1 MNIPSWPKI
10 PLWQPEKPYNL
21 DNTYK
26 LLAALDNPHDK
37 LPKTI
42 HVAGTNGKGSSV
54 AMLASIY
61 QAAGYRVHSY
71 TSPHLRQFN
80 ERINLRNTYISD
92 YYLNELLVRVKFA
105 ADSLNIDPTFFEGT
119 TVAAFLAFSET
130 PADILIMETGLGGR
144 LDCTNVIKSPLAT
157 LITAI
162 SYDHMDRLGG
172 TLLNIAKEK
181 AGIIKKGSPC
191 IISMQD
197 NSVYKLLLE
206 HCDKMATPSFCY
218 EYDYG
223 INLTDNG
230 FQYLSQK
237 FNIDFNRPALIG
249 NHQLINAAS
258 VIATVLLVNNQIK
271 VTKQQIE
278 QGLQEVKWP
287 GRLEKINNSELPK
300 EISQQIDLDSFNI
313 YIDGA
318 HNISG
323 AGVLSHWM
331 QNNLT
336 EPTYLIVGMTSN
348 RDVAG
353 FCSHFKDIVTEGY
366 GVTVHSE
373 SASYSGGVTAKKAAV
388 TGIEFTAKNSLEEAI
403 LDIVA
408 KIKKKPANIVIAGSL
423 FLIGDCYNL
432 LDR

>member
-10 PLWQPEKPYNL
+10 PLWQPDKPYNL

-37 LPKTI
+37 LPETI

-61 QAAGYRVHSY
+61 KAAGYKVHRY

-80 ERINLRNTYISD
+80 ERINLRGNDISD
-92 YYLNELLVRVKFA
+92 FYLNELLARVKLA
-105 ADSLNIDPTFFEGT
+105 ADSLNIEPTFFEGT

-162 SYDHMDRLGG
+162 SYDHVDRLGG
-172 TLLNIAKEK
+172 TLLDIAREK

-191 IISMQD
+191 IISAQD

-206 HCDKMATPSFCY
+206 HCEKMQAPSFCY

-223 INLTDNG
+223 INITDTG

-237 FNIDFNRPALIG
+237 FNVDFNPPALIG
-249 NHQLINAAS
+249 DHQLINTAS
-258 VIATVLLVNNQIK
+258 VIATVMLVNNQIK
-271 VTKQQIE
+271 VTKEQIE
-278 QGLQEVKWP
+278 QGLQQVKWP
-287 GRLEKINNSELPK
+287 GRLEKINNNELPK
-300 EISQQIDLDSFNI
+300 EISQHIGQDNFNI

-318 HNISG
+318 HNVSG
-323 AGVLSHWM
+323 AQVLSHWIR
-331 QNNLT
+331 NNLKQ
-336 EPTYLIVGMTSN
+336 PTYLIVGMTSN

-353 FCSHFKDIVTEGY
+353 FCSYFKDIVKEGY

-373 SASYSGGVTAKKAAV
+373 SASYSGGVTAKKAAI
-388 TGIEFTAKNSLEEAI
+388 TGIEFTAKDDLEEAI
-403 LDIVA
+403 LDIVN
-408 KIKKKPANIVIAGSL
+408 KKKPANIIIAGSL
-423 FLIGDCYNL
+423 FLIADCYNL
-432 LDR
+432 LGQ